1 MGSLKPGLDR
11 LLFKDNAGAS
21 STDAP
26 AFFWLECLW
35 LEYLWLECLRRPG
48 GGTEAVVVPKRR
60 PPSSSEEWTVVPRIE
75 SWDNSAGV
83 HSRRNCPFS
92 KALVGKLSQE
102 SRYPQ
107 PSIQNLR
114 QNCSSSPNLWIL
126 SAKSE
131 YMMNDR
137 HHVHEQQSST
147 LARYRLYSVD
157 AKS

>member
-1 MGSLKPGLDR
+1 MVGVPVVGVPVV
-11 LLFKDNAGAS
+11 GV
-21 STDAP
+21 
-26 AFFWLECLW
+26 LEMTRRW
-35 LEYLWLECLRRPG
+35 HGGRRRP
-48 GGTEAVVVPKRR
+48 EAEAAVVPKQR
-60 PPSSSEEWTVVPRIE
+60 PPPSSEEWTVVPRIE

-92 KALVGKLSQE
+92 ARPSILSATVHSQRDRPFSKTLVGKPSQE

-107 PSIQNLR
+107 PSVQNLG
-114 QNCSSSPNLWIL
+114 QNCGSSPNLWIL

-137 HHVHEQQSST
+137 NHVHEQRSST
-147 LARYRLYSVD
+147 LARCRLYSVD